1 LGVSILL
8 LSSSTGFLTA
18 IPSLLCIYHLE
29 LAALIHSWCSSAGR
43 GQRSVTNDRNT
54 KSGRGGGEGRGEG
67 RGGRAPTRDGKRAY
81 DRRSGTGRG
90 KEIKKDGGGARNW
103 GSEKE
108 DAKKMEGKVVDG
120 DVKEEKP
127 AAVVAAEGETP
138 EVEVPAEPAPKDNTL
153 TYAEY
158 MAAKGKT
165 EATKMR
171 EVDNDFKGLAA
182 AKKVET
188 DFLVMG
194 GDKAKKTKKKK
205 DQKKSLEV
213 GFRTVRY

>member
-1 LGVSILL
+1 LGVSIPI

-29 LAALIHSWCSSAGR
+29 LAALIHSWCSRAGR
-43 GQRSVTNDRNT
+43 GQRPTTNDRNT
-54 KSGRGGGEGRGEG
+54 KSG

-90 KEIKKDGGGARNW
+90 KEIKKDGGGPRNW
-103 GSEKE
+103 GSDKE

-127 AAVVAAEGETP
+127 VVVAVVAAAAEGETP
-138 EVEVPAEPAPKDNTL
+138 EVEVPAEPTPKDNTL

-165 EATKMR
+165 EAAKMR
-171 EVDNDFKGLAA
+171 EVDNEFKGLAA
-182 AKKVET
+182 AKKVES

-194 GDKAKKTKKKK
+194 GNKAKKTKKKK
-205 DQKKSLEV
+205 DEKKSLEV
-213 GFRTVRY
+213 GFRMVRY